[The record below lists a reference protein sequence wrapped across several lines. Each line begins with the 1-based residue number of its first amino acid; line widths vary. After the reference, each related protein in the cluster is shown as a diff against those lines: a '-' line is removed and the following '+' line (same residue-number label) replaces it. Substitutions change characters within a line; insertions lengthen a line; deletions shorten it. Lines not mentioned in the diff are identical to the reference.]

1 MRDFHALWWFIE
13 FWIYLILR
21 VLVRITDR
29 LGGNFLAFLLLQDLA
44 WETSVGTQ
52 LRVHL
57 KWNNWKW
64 FALKMLELYLRIKDL
79 GHFRRFRGFLPWFG
93 PTSSAH
99 FSIGLFCLPCLS
111 LSILPPRSDRPAR
124 ESRLLSS
131 WRGAAGRL
139 TRPLGADLSQML
151 DLFRVRSLVRTSV
164 CVHLK

>member
-29 LGGNFLAFLLLQDLA
+29 LGGNFLAFLLLQISHGKPPL
-44 WETSVGTQ
+44 E

>member
-1 MRDFHALWWFIE
+1 MRDFHALWCFSGI
-13 FWIYLILR
+13 WIYLILH
-21 VLVRITDR
+21 VLVRITAG
-29 LGGNFLAFLLLQDLA
+29 LGKSFLAFLLLQDLT
-44 WETSVGTQ
+44 WEVTVETR
-52 LRVHL
+52 LPVHL

-93 PTSSAH
+93 PTSSAR

>member
-64 FALKMLELYLRIKDL
+64 FALKMLELYLKIKDL

-99 FSIGLFCLPCLS
+99 FLNWP
-111 LSILPPRSDRPAR
+111 
-124 ESRLLSS
+124 LLSAMSQSLDSSSSFRSAGTRVPPSIFLAWGCWSVDSASRS
-131 WRGAAGRL
+131 W
-139 TRPLGADLSQML
+139 S
-151 DLFRVRSLVRTSV
+151 
-164 CVHLK
+164 